1 MMKTSGVMKLLA
13 VLVCGMLSWT
23 ACSTSWISE
32 AEQIVAILI
41 PATAN
46 LVTLAATV
54 DGKSISAADLQEIQ
68 NVGKQAGDDL
78 QLMQQLIT
86 QYETV
91 DASAQ
96 PGLLNQIQVAAGTV
110 QASLNGLLPALHI
123 KDAATQ
129 AKISAVMGILLSE
142 VQSLEAMVPVVKS
155 TSSPAMRMMAVRQA
169 PKQLPLTANEFV
181 KSYNATLTAKSGN
194 ASLDH
199 ATTGLR
205 IHSHARLERWAS
217 AGRLE

>member
-1 MMKTSGVMKLLA
+1 MMKTSGVLKLLA

-23 ACSTSWISE
+23 ACSTTWISE

-68 NVGKQAGDDL
+68 NAGKQAGDDL

-86 QYETV
+86 QYETA

-129 AKISAVMGILLSE
+129 AKISAVVGILLSE

-199 ATTGLR
+199 ATSALR
-205 IHSHARLERWAS
+205 VHSHARFERWAS

>member
-1 MMKTSGVMKLLA
+1 MIRKA
-13 VLVCGMLSWT
+13 
-23 ACSTSWISE
+23 
-32 AEQIVAILI
+32 
-41 PATAN
+41 P
-46 LVTLAATV
+46 
-54 DGKSISAADLQEIQ
+54 
-68 NVGKQAGDDL
+68 
-78 QLMQQLIT
+78 
-86 QYETV
+86 
-91 DASAQ
+91 
-96 PGLLNQIQVAAGTV
+96 
-110 QASLNGLLPALHI
+110 QASRFLSARLTAGLLPALHI

-129 AKISAVMGILLSE
+129 AKISAVVGILLSE

-199 ATTGLR
+199 ATSALR
-205 IHSHARLERWAS
+205 VHSHARFERWAS